1 MIFATEQILAL
12 FMLRARDAGY
22 ALPYIMAFSSSLF
35 CSHTTFLSWI

>member
-22 ALPYIMAFSSSLF
+22 TFSYIMAFS
-35 CSHTTFLSWI
+35 

>member
-22 ALPYIMAFSSSLF
+22 PLHIYWV
-35 CSHTTFLSWI
+35 FL